1 MGSFNF
7 PDINGDYH
15 TADTN
20 SSRKILIT
28 NLISSYE
35 KFTHLVDK
43 GKIVDMFFFYF
54 QKAFGTVSYSI
65 LLDKCT
71 AKHVYNMMDKQLPKH
86 LRSMMDKKLAERLG

>member
-20 SSRKILIT
+20 RSRKILIT

-35 KFTHLVDK
+35 KFTHLVDE
-43 GKIVDMFFFYF
+43 GKVVDMFFFYF
-54 QKAFGTVSYSI
+54 QKAFVSLTVSCWTNVQ
-65 LLDKCT
+65 L
-71 AKHVYNMMDKQLPKH
+71 NMYTI
-86 LRSMMDKKLAERLG
+86 